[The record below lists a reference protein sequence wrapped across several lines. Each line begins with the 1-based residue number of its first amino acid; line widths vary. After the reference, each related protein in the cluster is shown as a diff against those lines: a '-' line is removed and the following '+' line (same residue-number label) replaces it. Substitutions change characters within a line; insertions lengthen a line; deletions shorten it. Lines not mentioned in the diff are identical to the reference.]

1 MERLEELKAKELA
14 RQDRANRF
22 ESYRQRQLF
31 LEELNAKEFNR
42 LRPESIIDWRFNLA
56 NKTSL
61 IGDFR
66 RFIDHTEVFKI
77 KSGTK
82 PSGEDARGYIHVTSP
97 YWPAVRNLD
106 EELFMTSLGYIKSEH
121 RIYNPDAVTYYKIIN
136 CLTSLRRE
144 MKALGYRSRH

>member
-1 MERLEELKAKELA
+1 MERQLNAKELD

-31 LEELNAKEFNR
+31 LEEHNAKELNR
-42 LRPESIIDWRFNLA
+42 PRPESIVDWRFNLA

-61 IGDFR
+61 IGDFT

-77 KSGTK
+77 KSQ
-82 PSGEDARGYIHVTSP
+82 PGERSRSYIHVTSP
-97 YWPAVRNLD
+97 YWPAVRNLN
-106 EELFMTSLGYIKSEH
+106 EEFFMTQLGYAKSEH
-121 RIYNPDAVTYYKIIN
+121 RIYNENAVTYYKIIH

>member
-31 LEELNAKEFNR
+31 LEEHNAKELNR
-42 LRPESIIDWRFNLA
+42 DRPQTLIDWRSNLA
-56 NKTSL
+56 NKT
-61 IGDFR
+61 DFR

-136 CLTSLRRE
+136 CLTGLRRE
-144 MKALGYRSRH
+144 MKALGYGSRH

>member
-77 KSGTK
+77 K
-82 PSGEDARGYIHVTSP
+82 DARGYIHVTSP